1 MNTTDIKDERFTK
14 ILLTQAEIEKRIIE
28 LSTWV
33 DETYSDSKDLVLI
46 GLLKGSVP
54 FLAQLIKTIK
64 TEHTL
69 DFMTI
74 SSYGGEVSNSGNIKI
89 IMDLIT
95 DIRNKDV
102 LIVEDIIDSGRS
114 LEKIKENLILRNPK
128 SLKIVTLLD
137 KPANRKSQIQ
147 ADISGFVVPDEFL
160 VGFGLDVKEKMRNI
174 PFIGVFNK
182 KYLKKL

>member
-1 MNTTDIKDERFTK
+1 MNNTNIKDERFTK

-137 KPANRKSQIQ
+137 KPANRKSKIQ

-174 PFIGVFNK
+174 PFIGIFNK
-182 KYLKKL
+182 KYLEKL